1 MGKKAKLYLLIAVNL
16 FAWGYVAFK
25 VYGAL
30 HEDEDTELNLA
41 ELPVKKIEVETRE
54 ELQTLQLNYPDPF
67 LKNVSISSKKSVSG
81 HAAIAHKQ
89 ETVSQL
95 KPVPVKTQTVATTAV
110 IDIKYLG
117 LIKNSTSGSV
127 TALLSVNGR
136 SVVVKLNESVEGYML
151 KEITADQILLLRGKE
166 KLMIRK

>member
-1 MGKKAKLYLLIAVNL
+1 MNL

-30 HEDEDTELNLA
+30 NEDEDIELNMA
-41 ELPVKKIEVETRE
+41 ELPVRKMEVEAKE

-67 LKNVSISSKKSVSG
+67 LKNGSVISKRTAGYKPTTTQSQSTANQQK
-81 HAAIAHKQ
+81 AA
-89 ETVSQL
+89 
-95 KPVPVKTQTVATTAV
+95 PVKTPTVATVAA

-117 LIKNSTSGSV
+117 LIKNSASGSV

-136 SVVVKLNESVEGYML
+136 SVVVKLNESVEGYTL
-151 KEITADQILLLRGKE
+151 KEITGDQILLLRGKE
-166 KLMIRK
+166 KLVIKK